1 MKLNN
6 KGFAISGT
14 IYALMF
20 LFIILIF
27 ATLGLL
33 GSRKVVLDKYKQ
45 GIVKDVQL
53 DNILSSS
60 GKVDKS
66 GAIKPMLTTSMIP
79 VIYNGTN
86 WVKAEYISEYDQ
98 DWYDYGDKRWANAVI
113 VKPDVRSNYENIE
126 AGTVINSS
134 DIMAYYVWIPR
145 FKYKLFNVNYENK
158 THQLI
163 DIVFE
168 GPEADIV
175 NGRLDGEYLTHPA
188 FTTYDGFWISKF
200 ESTGSLDSI
209 TSLPNS
215 TPITNYSVKEMYD
228 AVNSNGTSYGT
239 RNYAILKNSEWA
251 AVAYLTNSNYG
262 LGDTEIRKNAFNQS
276 SGFKTGCGSNTT
288 SNSPRTASCEMGF
301 GSSTTYPQSTTGNIY
316 GVFDMSGGVWEYT
329 LSVMTNVAS
338 VPVYSSSGFAS
349 GNMPSPTYYDTF
361 GYGTNP
367 ADYTRTTLGS
377 STGEVFGWYS
387 DKAELVSGTSSW
399 LIRGGRNI
407 DTDDVG
413 IFSFS
418 ADTGEAREYIGFRTT
433 IKKTSYE

>member
-6 KGFAISGT
+6 RGFAISGT

-98 DWYDYGDKRWANAVI
+98 DWYDYGDKRWANAVV
-113 VKPDVRSNYENIE
+113 VKSSAINNYNNAS

-134 DIMAYYVWIPR
+134 DILAYYVWIPK
-145 FKYKLFNVNYENK
+145 FKYKLFNVSYENK

-163 DIVFE
+163 DVVFE
-168 GPEADIV
+168 GSDSIPS
-175 NGRLDGEYLTHPA
+175 NGLENGEYITHPA
-188 FTTYDGFWISKF
+188 FETYNGFWISKF
-200 ESTGSLDSI
+200 ESTGTLEAI

-215 TPITNYSVKEMYD
+215 TPITNYSLKEMND
-228 AVNSNGTSYGT
+228 AVEANKSNYSV
-239 RNYAILKNSEWA
+239 NYNIIKNSEWA

-262 LGDTEIRKNAFNQS
+262 LGDTEIRKNAYNQS

-329 LSVMTNVAS
+329 LSVMKNIAS
-338 VPVYSSSGFAS
+338 TPVYSSSGFTS
-349 GNMPSPTYYDTF
+349 TNMPLPANYDTF

-367 ADYTRTTLGS
+367 ADYTRTELGS
-377 STGEVFGWYS
+377 ATGEVFGWYS
-387 DKAELVSGTSSW
+387 DKSELVSGTSSW
-399 LIRGGRNI
+399 LIRGGRNT

-433 IKKTSYE
+433 IKKATYE